1 MTRPLPFLRAGSRMR
16 LVGTEER
23 SARFRLA
30 CVPYTDR
37 GWAVRL
43 ASFA

>member
-1 MTRPLPFLRAGSRMR
+1 MPMPFLRATSRIR
-16 LVGTEER
+16 FVGEAER